1 MLWNLWWTVSSK
13 GLRFSL
19 PLSALVNGDKLFGN
33 LRESQHCSTRVHV
46 FWERKFFL
54 ARQNC
59 YMEPTSQ
66 TDFLPFFFF
75 LKGVYN
81 VNLNSRLD
89 KQLLI
94 TACSQRKRRLIP
106 LRPQKGYLPCPAL
119 VLPHVSLLL
128 FCQNCFNEDF
138 AKQASFLPFSFDSLK
153 EKRKTKPKNP
163 RNKKQ
168 TNKKP
173 APDPGSWAVTYVKW
187 LFHDCY
193 V

>member
-1 MLWNLWWTVSSK
+1 MLNSSTCVLRK
-13 GLRFSL
+13 EVFFGKAELLHGANFPNRFS
-19 PLSALVNGDKLFGN
+19 SI
-33 LRESQHCSTRVHV
+33 
-46 FWERKFFL
+46 
-54 ARQNC
+54 
-59 YMEPTSQ
+59 
-66 TDFLPFFFF
+66 FFFF

-153 EKRKTKPKNP
+153 EQKREKQNQKKPLKQKTNKQKTCPRPRQLGCDLCKMVISRLLCLKRKLK
-163 RNKKQ
+163 
-168 TNKKP
+168 
-173 APDPGSWAVTYVKW
+173 
-187 LFHDCY
+187 H
-193 V
+193 